1 MGFFKG
7 EDTSLNHSVTY
18 SFLKKKKKKE
28 KKVNLAAIEYTM
40 CIYNSYF
47 IYCSVNI
54 FKLNVLHSPLVG
66 SLVIKIVCNLE
77 SGWFSPN

>member
-18 SFLKKKKKKE
+18 SFLKKK

-54 FKLNVLHSPLVG
+54 FKLNVLHSHVVG
-66 SLVIKIVCNLE
+66 SLVIKVCVILE
-77 SGWFSPN
+77 SSWFSPN

>member
-18 SFLKKKKKKE
+18 SFLKKKKKKV
-28 KKVNLAAIEYTM
+28 KLAAIEYTM

-54 FKLNVLHSPLVG
+54 FKLNVLHSHVVG
-66 SLVIKIVCNLE
+66 SLVIKVCVI
-77 SGWFSPN
+77 